1 MSKQK
6 GLIVGVILIAIILMA
21 IGYAALGGTGLT
33 INGKAE
39 ASANTENFKV
49 YFTGANTVESV
60 NNVEGETEFIEVE
73 AVAESVTA
81 TVNFLRGLGL
91 DTVGESAYVILEIE
105 NGSNDIDAS
114 SVKVTTDATDKGV
127 FDFTTAMCDENG
139 TEITDGD
146 YSVASGEKTYVKVSV
161 KLLTSPTD
169 DTEASIS
176 VALTATP
183 ADAK

>member
-21 IGYAALGGTGLT
+21 IGYAALEGTDLT

-49 YFTGANTVESV
+49 YFTGANTVR
-60 NNVEGETEFIEVE
+60 NPDDDTNITVE
-73 AVAESVTA
+73 AAEGATTA

-91 DTVGESAYVILEIE
+91 DTINESAYVILEIE

-114 SVKVTTDATDKGV
+114 SVNVETAGNDTEI
-127 FDFTTAMCDENG
+127 FDFEAVMCDENG
-139 TEITDGD
+139 AAIADGD

-169 DTEASIS
+169 DTEATIS
-176 VALTATP
+176 VALKATP